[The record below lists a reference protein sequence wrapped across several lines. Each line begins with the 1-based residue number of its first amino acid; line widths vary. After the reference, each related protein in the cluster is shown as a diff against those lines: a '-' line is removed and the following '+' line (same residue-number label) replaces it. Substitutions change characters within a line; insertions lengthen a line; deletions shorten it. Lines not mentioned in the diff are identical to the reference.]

1 MMINMDRIYGYV
13 AAFSVGV
20 IFMIVASMTNDD
32 AQRSSDLY
40 CEMVLLYDAT
50 DGEYGWPD
58 YRNEAT
64 RCEERD

>member
-1 MMINMDRIYGYV
+1 MMFFEK
-13 AAFSVGV
+13 AFWYLTAFFAGSTS
-20 IFMIVASMTNDD
+20 MLVASMTNDD